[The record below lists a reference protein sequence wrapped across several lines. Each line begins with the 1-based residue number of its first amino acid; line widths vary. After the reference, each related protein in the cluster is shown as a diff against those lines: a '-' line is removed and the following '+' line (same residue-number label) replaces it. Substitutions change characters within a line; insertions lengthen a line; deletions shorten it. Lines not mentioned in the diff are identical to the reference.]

1 MEKKI
6 LNRWLFVTISIF
18 ILSIIFI
25 VIAVT
30 GDLSNELRLI
40 LNLEGNLLTGAIY
53 IFLAVLLCKKKK
65 RNLYD
70 TFSLKFNESMKKYL
84 KGFLIGIV
92 MMSSI
97 VLIIFLT
104 GNAVIEDISIQPIG
118 IAAIPILLFILTG
131 WIVQSAGEEFLI
143 RGIFMKFLSKKMNIF
158 IAVGI
163 SSILFGML
171 HLGNNNIN
179 MVAFINLI
187 LYGVAMGLYVV
198 KTNNLWGACGN
209 HAAWN
214 FFQGN
219 IFGFQ
224 VSGIDVEIGTIMD
237 MRSVGNTSINGGLFG
252 PEAGIVC
259 TLILSVFIVGMLVS
273 YFKNK
278 QIQKVE

>member
-1 MEKKI
+1 M
-6 LNRWLFVTISIF
+6 LNRWLFVTLSIF

-25 VIAVT
+25 VIAVA
-30 GDLSNELRLI
+30 GDLSNELRVI
-40 LNLEGNLLTGAIY
+40 LSLEGNLLSGAIY

-65 RNLYD
+65 RKLYD
-70 TFSLKFNESMKKYL
+70 TFSLRFNESMKKYL

-143 RGIFMKFLSKKMNIF
+143 RGIFMKFLSNKMNIF

-179 MVAFINLI
+179 MVAFTNLI

-219 IFGFQ
+219 VFGFQ
-224 VSGIDVEIGTIMD
+224 VSGIDVEIGTIID
-237 MRSVGNTSINGGLFG
+237 MKSIGNTSINGGLFG

-259 TLILSVFIVGMLVS
+259 TLILSVFIVGILVS